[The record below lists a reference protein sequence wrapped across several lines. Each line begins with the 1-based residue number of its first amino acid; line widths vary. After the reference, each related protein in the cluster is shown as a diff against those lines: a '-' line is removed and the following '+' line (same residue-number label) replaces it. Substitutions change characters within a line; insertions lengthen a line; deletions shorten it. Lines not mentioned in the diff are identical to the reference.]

1 MRCKRYLLPSMG
13 YPCII
18 EPSTWPIFP
27 IKPPGFSS
35 HFHAFQLCSSRP
47 VRSNFCSYNLNKSFM
62 LRSYACHICAVS
74 YMQRNRKR
82 HRNSGFTIEVLWMR
96 KEACH
101 RQTPDQPTTID
112 EWLWFF
118 LTRSLLL
125 RSRILPRTRFRFLK
139 TFLQK
144 DTGCGNPR
152 PVSPIL
158 AKAAVGLCL
167 PNLFIKMQQNIHFI
181 FLKLPYFRSILITT
195 QGKSPPHQRV
205 YNRGA

>member
-1 MRCKRYLLPSMG
+1 MRCKRYLLPAMG
-13 YPCII
+13 YACII

-27 IKPPGFSS
+27 IKLPIDGFSS

-144 DTGCGNPR
+144 DTGCGQ
-152 PVSPIL
+152 SPAGIADFGEGCCRFMPAKFIHKDATEYSFHL
-158 AKAAVGLCL
+158 PKAA
-167 PNLFIKMQQNIHFI
+167 I
-181 FLKLPYFRSILITT
+181 F
-195 QGKSPPHQRV
+195 
-205 YNRGA
+205 